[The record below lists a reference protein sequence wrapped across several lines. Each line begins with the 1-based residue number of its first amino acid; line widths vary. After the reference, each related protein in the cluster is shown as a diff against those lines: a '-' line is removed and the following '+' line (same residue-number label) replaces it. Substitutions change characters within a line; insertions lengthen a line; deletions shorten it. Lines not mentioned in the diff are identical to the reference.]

1 MDLVT
6 ENVPSAVK
14 DCFPKRKSK
23 EVLFI
28 IYDSY
33 SPKLKY
39 SDITSWGFRN
49 QGRPFFL
56 IDWER
61 LNYQT
66 QAAVFMKWDMLLV
79 SIMSVHQT
87 PRKPHRQIS

>member
-39 SDITSWGFRN
+39 SDITSWGLGIKVDLSF
-49 QGRPFFL
+49 
-56 IDWER
+56 
-61 LNYQT
+61 
-66 QAAVFMKWDMLLV
+66 
-79 SIMSVHQT
+79 
-87 PRKPHRQIS
+87 